1 MKQYATLLILLLGL
15 GLSACTP
22 DNNERRPTISL
33 ESCRLPG
40 GVTAQ
45 CGMLTVDENRDL
57 AGGRTIDL
65 DIAVLP
71 ATGTSSVIEADPLLS
86 LIHI

>member
-1 MKQYATLLILLLGL
+1 MKQYAILLILLLGL
-15 GLSACTP
+15 GLSACTT
-22 DNNERRPTISL
+22 NNDERRPTISL

-45 CGMLTVDENRDL
+45 CGTLTVDENRDL
-57 AGGRTIDL
+57 ADGRTIDL

-71 ATGTSSVIEADPLLS
+71 ATGTSSGSRPWNSAL
-86 LIHI
+86 